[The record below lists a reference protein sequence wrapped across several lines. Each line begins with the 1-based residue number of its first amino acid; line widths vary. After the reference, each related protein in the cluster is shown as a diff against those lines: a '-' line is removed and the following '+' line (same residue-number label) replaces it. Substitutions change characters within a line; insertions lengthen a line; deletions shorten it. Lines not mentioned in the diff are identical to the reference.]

1 MRKRLG
7 VTRVACRESELM
19 NPISLFLLTVSTV
32 LVLRSGDRI
41 EVQGPIREENGRV
54 VFRVAGGALYSV
66 AAHEI
71 DRDETQKAAYE
82 KPAAQSRLKLRVS
95 AAERDRLL
103 KELEKNH
110 IGRPGK
116 PGEPWPVQLP
126 PAAESQG
133 PVSVDSRDEWAWRRE
148 ARAYEEQVRRAE
160 ENLALLLDRINQ
172 LENEISGFLSLGY
185 RPRQFTY
192 QTTQLAYA
200 REQVPGAQ
208 LEVTRAQR
216 AYDQFRDDAR
226 RQGVMPGWL
235 R

>member
-41 EVQGPIREENGRV
+41 EVQGPIREENGRI

-82 KPAAQSRLKLRVS
+82 KPAEQSRLKLRVS

-116 PGEPWPVQLP
+116 PGEPWPAELP
-126 PAAESQG
+126 PAAEAQG
-133 PVSVDSRDEWAWRRE
+133 PASVDSRDEWAWRRE

-160 ENLALLLDRINQ
+160 ENLALLLDRIDQ

-185 RPRQFTY
+185 RPLQFHY

-200 REQVPGAQ
+200 RVLVLHSQ
-208 LEVTRAQR
+208 LEDSRPTRAYQQSR
-216 AYDQFRDDAR
+216 TDST
-226 RQGVMPGWL
+226 RQD
-235 R
+235 